1 MKPQK
6 TLSCQTILRKKNQ
19 SENIILSDFGLYHK
33 AIVMEQHGTGTKTD
47 TQLKQNIEPRKKPMH
62 LWSISLQQNEARI
75 YSGKKTV
82 SSTGSAVK
90 IEQLHIKE

>member
-6 TLSCQTILRKKNQ
+6 TLSCQTILRKKNK

-47 TQLKQNIEPRKKPMH
+47 TQLKQTEYRTQEKTYAPMV
-62 LWSISLQQNEARI
+62 N
-75 YSGKKTV
+75 
-82 SSTGSAVK
+82 
-90 IEQLHIKE
+90 